1 MRRNIRLDRTPE
13 LHKWLKIA
21 VTFQLVCFSRVFF
34 VSDSVVQAFHHAQ
47 LYVTPSSW
55 APVDMLQAL
64 ELFSLLDLLVFLF
77 FFTTV
82 QVFQYIERTKGSA
95 WDWLAERSALTNVAI
110 QLFVIVSVLVFGV
123 SSEGFIYGG
132 F

>member
-1 MRRNIRLDRTPE
+1 
-13 LHKWLKIA
+13 
-21 VTFQLVCFSRVFF
+21 
-34 VSDSVVQAFHHAQ
+34 
-47 LYVTPSSW
+47 
-55 APVDMLQAL
+55 MLQAL

-82 QVFQYIERTKGSA
+82 HVFQYIERTKGSA
-95 WDWLAERSALTNVAI
+95 WDWLAERSAFTNVAI